1 MAARKLIR
9 GGWVLTL
16 DQGLGELPCGDVLVE
31 GSQIAAVGP
40 ELPADGAEVI
50 EAEGMIVLPGFVDSH
65 RHTWQSLARG
75 AGVDWTLAAYFQ
87 AVRGM
92 LGANYR
98 PQDLYTANLLG
109 IVEALDSGI
118 TTMLDW
124 SHLINTPEHADA
136 AVAGLKA
143 SGARAVFAYGNSN
156 AEWGNLPNPTF
167 TSADIRRVQ
176 SEHFAS
182 QDQLVTMALA
192 ARGPQFCTIEATA
205 YDWQLARELGLRI
218 TTHVGDGLW
227 GIRFHPIQQ
236 LHERGL
242 LGPDTTYVHCNTLSE
257 QELRWIAETGGTAS
271 LSPEIEMHM
280 GHGFPATGKLL
291 AVGVRPS
298 LSIDVVTTVAGNM
311 FGAMRAALAAERAL
325 SHQKTLDAGLDP
337 TELALSAEDVLAFAT
352 LEGARA
358 VGLETK
364 VGSLT
369 RGKRADIIVV
379 DTKGPN
385 MFPLND
391 AVNAVVAFAQPH
403 DVRTVLVDGQ
413 VVKRDGRLVNIDLA
427 RLRADADAS
436 RDYLFQQSGVTLG
449 EDWFSTVQAQV
460 T

>member
-1 MAARKLIR
+1 MAERKLIR

-16 DQGLGELPCGDVLVE
+16 DRKLGELPGGDILVE
-31 GSQIAAVGP
+31 DGQIAAVGR

-50 EAEGMIVLPGFVDSH
+50 EAQGMIVLPGFIDTH
-65 RHTWQSLARG
+65 RHAWQSLARG

-92 LGANYR
+92 LGENYR

-124 SHLINTPEHADA
+124 SHLINSPEHADA

-143 SGARAVFAYGNSN
+143 SGARAVFGYGNSN

-167 TSADIRRVQ
+167 TSEDIRRVQ
-176 SEHFAS
+176 KEHFSS

-192 ARGPQFCTIEATA
+192 ARGPQFSTMDATA
-205 YDWQLARELGLRI
+205 FDWQLARELGLRI
-218 TTHVGDGLW
+218 STHVGDGLW
-227 GIRFHPIQQ
+227 GIRVHPIQKLQ
-236 LHERGL
+236 ERGL
-242 LGPDTTYVHCNTLSE
+242 LGADTTYVHCNTLSE
-257 QELRWIAETGGTAS
+257 QELRWIAESGGTAS
-271 LSPEIEMHM
+271 LSPEIEMNM

-291 AVGVRPS
+291 GVGVRPS
-298 LSIDVVTTVAGNM
+298 LSIDVVTTVVGNM

-325 SHQKTLDAGLDP
+325 NHQKTLDAGVDP
-337 TELALSAEDVLAFAT
+337 TELWLSSDDVLAFAT
-352 LEGARA
+352 VEGARA
-358 VGLETK
+358 LGLEGK
-364 VGSLT
+364 IGSLT
-369 RGKRADIIVV
+369 PGKQADIIVV
-379 DTKGPN
+379 DTAGPN

-403 DVRTVLVDGQ
+403 DVRTVLVAGK
-413 VVKRDGRLVNIDLA
+413 VVKREGRLVGIDMA
-427 RLRADADAS
+427 RLHAEADAA
-436 RDYLFQQSGVTLG
+436 RDYLFQRSGVTLG

>member
-1 MAARKLIR
+1 MAKRKLIR

-16 DQGLGELPCGDVLVE
+16 DEKLGELRQGDVLVE
-31 GSQIAAVGP
+31 DGRIAAVGQT
-40 ELPADGAEVI
+40 LTGAGAEVI
-50 EAEGMIVLPGFVDSH
+50 EAQGMIVLPGFIDTH
-65 RHTWQSLARG
+65 RHAWQSLARG

-92 LGANYR
+92 LGENYR

-124 SHLINTPEHADA
+124 SHLINSPEHADA

-156 AEWGNLPNPTF
+156 AEWGDLPNPTF
-167 TSADIRRVQ
+167 TNQDIRRVQ
-176 SEHFAS
+176 AEHFSSA
-182 QDQLVTMALA
+182 DQLVTMALA

-205 YDWQLARELGLRI
+205 FDWQLARELGLRI

-236 LHERGL
+236 LHERGQ
-242 LGPDTTYVHCNTLSE
+242 LGADTTYVHCNTLSE

-271 LSPEIEMHM
+271 LSPEIEMNM

-291 AVGVRPS
+291 RVGVRPS
-298 LSIDVVTTVAGNM
+298 LSIDVVTTVVGNM

-325 SHQKTLDAGLDP
+325 GHQKELDAGLDP
-337 TELALSAEDVLAFAT
+337 TELVLSAEDVLSFAT
-352 LEGARA
+352 IDGARTL
-358 VGLETK
+358 GLEEK
-364 VGSLT
+364 IGSLT
-369 RGKRADIIVV
+369 PGKRADIIVI
-379 DTKGPN
+379 DTAGPHL
-385 MFPLND
+385 FPLND
-391 AVNAVVAFAQPH
+391 AANAVVAFAQPH
-403 DVRTVLVDGQ
+403 DVRTVLVDGE
-413 VVKRDGRLVNIDLA
+413 VIKRDGRLVNVDLP
-427 RLRADADAS
+427 RLHADADSA

-449 EDWFSTVQAQV
+449 EDWFGKVQPQV

>member
-1 MAARKLIR
+1 MAERTLLR

-16 DQGLGELPCGDVLVE
+16 DNELGELPRADVLVE
-31 GSQIAAVGP
+31 GGLISAVGL
-40 ELPADGAEVI
+40 ELPADDADVI
-50 EAEGMIVLPGFVDSH
+50 DARGMIVLPGFVDTH
-65 RHTWQSLARG
+65 RHAWQSLARG

-92 LGANYR
+92 LGENYR

-124 SHLINTPEHADA
+124 SHLINSPEHADA
-136 AVAGLKA
+136 AVAGLEA

-156 AEWGNLPNPTF
+156 AEWGSLPNPTF
-167 TSADIRRVQ
+167 TSEDIRRVR
-176 SEHFAS
+176 SEHFSSA
-182 QDQLVTMALA
+182 DQLVTMALA
-192 ARGPQFCTIEATA
+192 ARGPQFSTIEATSF
-205 YDWQLARELGLRI
+205 DWQLARDLGLRI

-227 GIRFHPIQQ
+227 GIRSHPIRQ

-257 QELRWIAETGGTAS
+257 QELHWIADSGGTAS
-271 LSPEIEMHM
+271 LSPEIEMNM

-291 AVGVRPS
+291 GVGLRPS
-298 LSIDVVTTVAGNM
+298 LSIDVVTTVVGNM

-325 SHQKTLDAGLDP
+325 NHQRTLDAGIDP
-337 TELALSAEDVLAFAT
+337 TELWLSAEDVLAFAT

-358 VGLETK
+358 LGLEAK
-364 VGSLT
+364 IGSLT
-369 RGKRADIIVV
+369 PGKQADIIVI
-379 DTKGPN
+379 DTRGPH

-403 DVRTVLVDGQ
+403 DVRTVLVGGK
-413 VVKRDGRLVNIDLA
+413 VVKRDGRLVDIDLA
-427 RLRADADAS
+427 RLRSDADAA

-449 EDWFSTVQAQV
+449 EDWFSTVKAQV